1 MKFLLT
7 VFTRC
12 HKSPSGTGP
21 RGLVCRAFM
30 AALLLLGLL
39 GFSQSAHA
47 NRTINSATLNNASSV
62 TVVAGDFVTLV
73 VNVTT
78 DSSGGGNPTR
88 WRGTGWL
95 ISATPP
101 GTLTCWDNT
110 NYDSAGTNSANTT
123 IQVPATAGTYNLYL
137 VAYSNNGCSSDAST
151 TYVLT
156 GGVIVVKP
164 PTATT
169 GAASSI
175 TGTSA
180 TLNGTVS
187 SNGASTTVTFDFGLT
202 SGYGTPLTATPSSL
216 AANAVNTAVSAA
228 VTGLTCNTTYHFLVK
243 GVSTNGTGTG
253 SDGTF
258 TTSACLPSVTTTAA
272 SAISTAGATLNGT
285 VSSNGASTT
294 VTFNYGTSTSYGSI
308 ATASASPLAAGATNS
323 AVSSALTGLTC
334 GTTYHFQA
342 SGTNTAGTK
351 TGSDQSFSTSAC
363 PVPSVTSINRV
374 DFNPARAG
382 YAVSWTVLFNTP
394 VTGVDATDF
403 ALIQTAGASGAS
415 ISSVTGSG
423 TTYTVTANTGSAGT
437 LGLNLVDNDSIVSG
451 STALGGAG
459 LVNGNFTGQTYTLV
473 ATVCTGAADILF
485 CDDFERSN
493 PGSVGNG
500 WTVTPANAG
509 NCTGTSGNAG
519 CAGIDSDIP
528 PFNTYSN
535 PRPNPTRAM
544 FTRWNVVSVDSKI
557 IDLSATTG
565 AQLSFWIRRGRDTF
579 SECPEAS
586 GENYLVQYYASNLT
600 WKTLAQYPSSPT
612 AALCDG
618 QIFTPTIELPP
629 DALHN
634 KFQMRFYQPSGSGQS
649 GSGGAAGVVGYDY
662 WHMDDVVI
670 RKVTSPSYVGAFCDN
685 FEAGLSRWSISAE
698 NYSSGNIGDAS
709 IGTLANLSP
718 THELDMRWGYVTAS
732 TFKTNLTGVS
742 GNITF
747 WVKSGAGTLDPA
759 TNEDLVVEY
768 LNSSGV
774 WTTLKTY
781 LGTLAAG
788 TVDSFSVALPADAK
802 HAGFRLRFR
811 KVAGSGYDK
820 SYWHID
826 DVCVGN
832 AVANTDMALTKTGD
846 TTLIPGTNTTYTLK
860 ATNGGPDAMSGA
872 LQVIDTLPNGLTY
885 VSGSGS
891 GWTCSTNAQVVTCNW
906 PGTLANGALA
916 PDLVIS
922 ASVGAGVTGSV
933 TNTAVLTS
941 TGNDPTLGNNTASF
955 TSGNF
960 IPYFIFTNSA
970 CVDGIAIGQPGQSC
984 GLVTWT
990 SMVAGQSKTGIY
1002 ITAVNASGVPTKLS
1016 SSAST
1021 TVSTQFGLTCHDPIA
1036 NAGVQATFT
1045 ATAAALP
1052 LCTGNGADPTSWSTA
1067 TSLTFLSGAPS
1078 VATSYT
1084 FTYADVGEVELFMRN
1099 SVATTQVGK
1108 SGHFVVKPA
1117 GFVLSAIKCTT
1128 YAAGSCATA
1137 AIASPGNNPGASTA
1151 TGTAFI
1157 QAGQPFSVTVTAVN
1171 TSNVATPN
1179 FGKEQTPEGV
1189 QLDAALVLPSGG
1201 NAAALNNP
1209 TAFGNF
1215 VAGVATGTTFN
1226 WPEVGIITLAPS
1238 LADGDYL
1245 GAGDVI
1251 GTTSGNVGR
1260 FIPDHFGV
1268 TGSLVNRSDLAAPG
1282 GTFTYMGEPMKLNLT
1297 VTAYNQAEG
1306 PTQNYTG
1313 SFAKLDAATL
1323 GSTDLTKWICTIGTQ
1338 CMGLAAIKGSTA
1350 LTSRLVIDTAA
1361 ANNSAAPSN
1370 KTTFGGAT
1378 DGWSVGVSYFTLYS
1392 VFSRLATP
1400 DGPYGDGSTS
1410 FLTIGVKPLDSDGVS
1425 LPRRTSLDTG
1435 HCSNLDITTGTQDSA
1450 CNPGSTEVNLRRKLV
1465 DTTVRFG
1472 KLRLIPGQGSE
1483 LAVFKM
1489 QAEVQY
1495 WDGTYWRTNKDDSLT
1510 SFASSN
1516 FAISGTTGAT
1526 AGTATGINQGFGSI
1540 LLNKPSSAG
1549 TATVCMDMATTSNG
1563 CTGAS
1568 AANLGYLLGGSTY
1581 DKDPSATVLFG
1592 GANSNSRGNWGFLYR
1607 RENF

>member
-323 AVSSALTGLTC
+323 AASVALTGLTC

-342 SGTNTAGTK
+342 SGTNTAGTN

-509 NCTGTSGNAG
+509 NCSGATGNTA

-528 PFNTYSN
+528 PFNTYTN
-535 PRPNPTRAM
+535 PRPNPSRAM
-544 FTRWNVVSVDSKI
+544 FTRWAIVSVDSKVI
-557 IDLSATTG
+557 NLSGITG

-586 GENYLVQYYASNLT
+586 GENYLVQYYASNST
-600 WKTLAQYPSSPT
+600 WKTLAQYPSSPS

-618 QIFTPTIELPP
+618 KIFTPTIELPP
-629 DALHN
+629 DALHAGF
-634 KFQMRFYQPSGSGQS
+634 KMRFYQPSGSGDNN
-649 GSGGAAGVVGYDY
+649 GGTGGGATGVVGYDY

-670 RKVTSPSYVGAFCDN
+670 RKVESPSYVGAFCDN

-698 NYSSGNIGDAS
+698 NYASGNIGDAS
-709 IGTLANLSP
+709 IGSIAYQSG

-747 WVKSGAGTLDPA
+747 WVKSGTGSGTLDPT
-759 TNEDLVVEY
+759 TNENLVVEY
-768 LNSSGV
+768 LNSSGA
-774 WTTLKTY
+774 WITLKTY
-781 LGTLAAG
+781 LGTLAGG
-788 TVDSFSVALPADAK
+788 TVDSFSVALPADAQ

-811 KVAGSGYDK
+811 QVAGSGYDK

-832 AVANTDMALTKTGD
+832 AVATSNMGLTKTGE
-846 TTLIPGTNTTYTLK
+846 TTLIPGTNTFYTLK

-885 VSGSGS
+885 LSGSGS
-891 GWTCSTNAQVVTCNW
+891 GWTCSANAQVVTCNW
-906 PGTLANGALA
+906 PGTLANGASA
-916 PDLVIS
+916 PDLVIT
-922 ASVGAGVTGSV
+922 ASVGASVTGSV

-960 IPYFIFTNSA
+960 IPYFVFTKGP
-970 CVDGIAIGQPGQSC
+970 CVDGVAVTASGPCSYYWPPGPPP
-984 GLVTWT
+984 VF
-990 SMVAGQSKTGIY
+990 AGAANSGIY
-1002 ITAVNASGVPTKLS
+1002 ITAVSRVGSVDVATKLS
-1016 SSAST
+1016 ATAST

-1036 NAGVQATFT
+1036 YAPAGAGVQATFT

-1067 TSLTFLSGAPS
+1067 TSLTFASGAPS

-1128 YAAGSCATA
+1128 YAAGTCATA
-1137 AIASPGNNPGASTA
+1137 AIASPGNNPGAATA
-1151 TGTAFI
+1151 SGLAFI
-1157 QAGQPFSVTVTAVN
+1157 QAGQPFSMTVTALTLSGKTKADAGTTVN
-1171 TSNVATPN
+1171 CTTTPTDCTPN
-1179 FGKEQTPEGV
+1179 FGQERTKESVGFDVTNVIASMVTAPDLTGS
-1189 QLDAALVLPSGG
+1189 LGSFSGG
-1201 NAAALNNP
+1201 I
-1209 TAFGNF
+1209 
-1215 VAGVATGTTFN
+1215 ATGTAFS
-1226 WPEVGIITLAPS
+1226 WDEVGIITLTPAVKDS
-1238 LADGDYL
+1238 DYL
-1245 GAGDVI
+1245 GAGDVT
-1251 GTTSGNVGR
+1251 GTVSGKVGR
-1260 FIPDHFGV
+1260 FIPDHFNTVVTQVSGVPMACPDGLCPAIYNGIVYSGQPFSVTVSAKNASDAITVNYNTTTGFAKSTLLTPYGALGVATAPSGAGALGVASVTAFAAGTLTESTEKYTFTTTPTAPTNIYINASDGEASSRRTSNPTTTSIEGGVRVVSGRINIPNMYGSERLQLPLTATVQYYNGTNWLTSLTDSVTSFNTNLSTAGGNLVTTVKTGLASGV
-1268 TGSLVNRSDLAAPG
+1268 TVVSPGAAAVAAGVRTFVLAAPLVSG
-1282 GTFTYMGEPMKLNLT
+1282 SVDLSLNAPTYLPNAG
-1297 VTAYNQAEG
+1297 ARA
-1306 PTQNYTG
+1306 
-1313 SFAKLDAATL
+1313 
-1323 GSTDLTKWICTIGTQ
+1323 
-1338 CMGLAAIKGSTA
+1338 
-1350 LTSRLVIDTAA
+1350 
-1361 ANNSAAPSN
+1361 
-1370 KTTFGGAT
+1370 TFGIFK
-1378 DGWSVGVSYFTLYS
+1378 S
-1392 VFSRLATP
+1392 
-1400 DGPYGDGSTS
+1400 
-1410 FLTIGVKPLDSDGVS
+1410 PL
-1425 LPRRTSLDTG
+1425 
-1435 HCSNLDITTGTQDSA
+1435 I
-1450 CNPGSTEVNLRRKLV
+1450 
-1465 DTTVRFG
+1465 
-1472 KLRLIPGQGSE
+1472 
-1483 LAVFKM
+1483 
-1489 QAEVQY
+1489 
-1495 WDGTYWRTNKDDSLT
+1495 
-1510 SFASSN
+1510 
-1516 FAISGTTGAT
+1516 
-1526 AGTATGINQGFGSI
+1526 
-1540 LLNKPSSAG
+1540 
-1549 TATVCMDMATTSNG
+1549 
-1563 CTGAS
+1563 
-1568 AANLGYLLGGSTY
+1568 
-1581 DKDPSATVLFG
+1581 
-1592 GANSNSRGNWGFLYR
+1592 YR
-1607 RENF
+1607 RENY

>member
-1 MKFLLT
+1 MSD
-7 VFTRC
+7 VAAPWAR
-12 HKSPSGTGP
+12 
-21 RGLVCRAFM
+21 VCRAFM

-164 PTATT
+164 PTAIT

-509 NCTGTSGNAG
+509 NCSGATGNTA

-528 PFNTYSN
+528 PFNTYTN
-535 PRPNPTRAM
+535 PRPNPSRAM
-544 FTRWNVVSVDSKI
+544 FTRWAIVSVDSKVI
-557 IDLSATTG
+557 NLSGITG

-586 GENYLVQYYASNLT
+586 GENYLVQYYASNDT
-600 WKTLAQYPSSPT
+600 WKTLAQYPSSPS

-618 QIFTPTIELPP
+618 KIFTPTIELPP
-629 DALHN
+629 DALHAGF
-634 KFQMRFYQPSGSGQS
+634 KMRFYQPSGSGDNN
-649 GSGGAAGVVGYDY
+649 GGTGGGATGVVGYDY

-670 RKVTSPSYVGAFCDN
+670 RKVESPSYVGAFCDN

-698 NYSSGNIGDAS
+698 NYASGNIGDAS
-709 IGTLANLSP
+709 IGSIAYQSG

-747 WVKSGAGTLDPA
+747 WVKSGTGSGTLDPT
-759 TNEDLVVEY
+759 TNENLVVEY
-768 LNSSGV
+768 LNSSGA
-774 WTTLKTY
+774 WITLKTY
-781 LGTLAAG
+781 LGTLAGG
-788 TVDSFSVALPADAK
+788 TVNSFSVALPADAQ

-811 KVAGSGYDK
+811 QVAGSGYDK

-832 AVANTDMALTKTGD
+832 AVATSNMGLTKTGE
-846 TTLIPGTNTTYTLK
+846 TTLIPGTNTFYTLK

-891 GWTCSTNAQVVTCNW
+891 GWTCSANAQVVTCNW

-970 CVDGIAIGQPGQSC
+970 CVDGIAIGQSGQSC

-1128 YAAGSCATA
+1128 YAAGSCATTV
-1137 AIASPGNNPGASTA
+1137 IASPGNNPGASTA

-1215 VAGVATGTTFN
+1215 VSGVATGTTFN

-1260 FIPDHFGV
+1260 FIPDHFAITAGTVAPACVNPSSGFTYFGQDGV
-1268 TGSLVNRSDLAAPG
+1268 TTP
-1282 GTFTYMGEPMKLNLT
+1282 FTLTAQNLT
-1297 VTAYNQAEG
+1297 NG
-1306 PTQNYTG
+1306 PTQNYTD
-1313 SFAKLDAATL
+1313 SFTKLPLTTWGAASASAASPGYGFSAATL
-1323 GSTDLTKWICTIGTQ
+1323 PAGAVLSGSTTAPTGSWPSL
-1338 CMGLAAIKGSTA
+1338 LAAQANRGVAAIIAKHQVSRPTA
-1350 LTSRLVIDTAA
+1350 LTGI
-1361 ANNSAAPSN
+1361 
-1370 KTTFGGAT
+1370 
-1378 DGWSVGVSYFTLYS
+1378 
-1392 VFSRLATP
+1392 
-1400 DGPYGDGSTS
+1400 TS
-1410 FLTIGVKPLDSDGVS
+1410 LTISAKPVDSDGV
-1425 LPRRTSLDTG
+1425 TMA
-1435 HCSNLDITTGTQDSA
+1435 TTAVASA
-1450 CNPGSTEVNLRRKLV
+1450 SDFYYGRLKL
-1465 DTTVRFG
+1465 TNSY
-1472 KLRLIPGQGSE
+1472 GSE
-1483 LAVFKM
+1483 LLNLPM
-1489 QAEVQY
+1489 PLIAEYWNGSGWVQG
-1495 WDGTYWRTNKDDSLT
+1495 WVQNTIDNC
-1510 SFASSN
+1510 
-1516 FAISGTTGAT
+1516 TTAT
-1526 AGTATGINQGFGSI
+1526 APTSAAGLTFYPEVAVGVRGNH
-1540 LLNKPSSAG
+1540 LSSTET
-1549 TATVCMDMATTSNG
+1549 TATVSS
-1563 CTGAS
+1563 TGKLVAGDGKLIFS
-1568 AANLGYLLGGSTY
+1568 KPGALNDGYLTVTIPLATMPWLQFPWTGGANV
-1581 DKDPSATVLFG
+1581 DPSARATFG
-1592 GANSNSRGNWGFLYR
+1592 IYKSPLIYR
-1607 RENF
+1607 RENY